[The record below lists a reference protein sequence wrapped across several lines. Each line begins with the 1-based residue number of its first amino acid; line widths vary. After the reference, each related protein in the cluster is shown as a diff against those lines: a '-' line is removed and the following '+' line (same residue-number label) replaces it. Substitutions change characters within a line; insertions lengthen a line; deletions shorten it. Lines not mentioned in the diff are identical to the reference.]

1 MFIFIKI
8 KDKAKE
14 TIHWNLNKSFKM
26 KNEILTE
33 KFTHYFNIFFDH
45 IQ

>member
-1 MFIFIKI
+1 MTKQKNNTSKHKQKFQ
-8 KDKAKE
+8 
-14 TIHWNLNKSFKM
+14 
-26 KNEILTE
+26 NEILTE